1 MDDPWPVRKND
12 EGLALDWGNVGAAT
26 IAEWRE
32 VVVEQEDHGPHV
44 TCTHEWQFASEM
56 NQGVRYYTVGEP
68 NTMIPATR
76 EHDDYP
82 PLNRGIIKTSHKYL
96 RKNEKG
102 LWAPPETIDDDLAQ
116 SNIIQ
121 AVQSQYDPLA
131 GELFALGRARH
142 VKGINRYK
150 TCVAYGT
157 GPARCDLNLAALA
170 EVPHVFE
177 KEVEKSELSLLV
189 PTVANDTM
197 PVYRFMSPIRQIVF
211 AGDGVEYHE
220 APPYLA
226 VRCHATT
233 TIFRAVYNTAT
244 QDTKNPSFLNIVPLL
259 EITARD
265 TDGEQHAYACFN
277 PGYERQL
284 AIATTSGSWAVF
296 DIERN
301 WNKMTKTKVGRL
313 QQENERGIGWKKIVW
328 GSTLN
333 DIIVASPRS
342 CTLFSILPGTDT
354 LPKVVYEI
362 PTKDRKRKGE
372 KILDISSS
380 TLTTKKNHK
389 FILTSSCLIWIDVEK
404 EGPAMTLL
412 SWKHH
417 RDSDPSLTMAISYVD
432 EVYTIS
438 IYSKANPLVTNYLF
452 TETDDGRPRSL
463 DAPYELLKSSSPSSR
478 LFLQPIRAPIVSRE
492 QAETEMAD
500 ERRYLV
506 FFCTSAN
513 LAIHSQLVCTKP
525 DTIPPVRGQRQGLRL
540 KVAKSTRFVED
551 DSDDEGMDLADDED
565 SDVEG
570 DVLSDDG
577 LEYWTE
583 STRRYDFRNVYQKV
597 FKDTSGLEDTVRA
610 VGEVVDE
617 VRENAKKAVEGDY
630 ADAVIK
636 TLFELVNEKPGVLE
650 TETLSAQLET
660 MVHSLEE
667 SGSMDIRSLATRTY
681 GYPIPEESDEDD
693 EVDPWSAAAFHKG
706 MAEAWVRPLPISVT
720 DPRFRLR
727 REREARKIAGE
738 VALASIGVKPRNEDN
753 RYEESQSQWWRPL
766 QMLRQFT
773 NMRGNLELGEDALR
787 LARGWGKMPEL
798 ADSQKK
804 QGPVDITQE
813 DAPPPATQSQLPNF
827 NVISSQVVPS
837 SSQLAAGTSQ
847 QPARNKAVRK
857 LQASQGFMSPAAV
870 QSPARRFA
878 ASHSQGAF
886 VSPAVPLPARRFP
899 ATQSQ
904 GFASP
909 AVGRSMP
916 GFGSPAVGRNISF
929 AASSALSH
937 PPPAFASPA
946 IPRTQSQMESP
957 ALSQLAMTQVEP
969 GRHGGRETKK
979 RKGNKPRMEGF

>member
-1 MDDPWPVRKND
+1 MDDPWPVRKGD
-12 EGLALDWGNVGAAT
+12 EGLTLDWGNVGAAT

-32 VVVEQEDHGPHV
+32 EVVEQEDHGPQV
-44 TCTHEWQFASEM
+44 TWTHEWQFASER
-56 NQGVRYYTVGEP
+56 NQGVRYHTVGEP

-96 RKNEKG
+96 RKNQKG

-150 TCVAYGT
+150 TCVAYAT

-177 KEVEKSELSLLV
+177 KEVERSGLSLLM
-189 PTVANDTM
+189 PTVANDMM
-197 PVYRFMSPIRQIVF
+197 PVYRFTSPIRQIVF
-211 AGDGVEYHE
+211 AGDGVEYNE

-233 TIFRAVYNTAT
+233 TIFRAVYNPAT

-265 TDGEQHAYACFN
+265 TDGEQHANACFN

-284 AIATTSGSWAVF
+284 AIASTSGSWAVF

-301 WNKMTKTKVGRL
+301 WNKMTKTKVGRIQL
-313 QQENERGIGWKKIVW
+313 ENEQGTGWKKIVW

-333 DIIVASPRS
+333 DIIIASSRS
-342 CTLFSILPGTDT
+342 CTLFSIPPGNDT
-354 LPKVVYEI
+354 SPKVVYEI
-362 PTKDRKRKGE
+362 PTKDRKRKGQ

-380 TLTTKKNHK
+380 TLSTKKNHK
-389 FILTSSCLIWIDVEK
+389 FIVTTSSLIWIDIDK
-404 EGPAMTLL
+404 EGSAMTLL

-417 RDSDPSLTMAISYVD
+417 RDGDPSLSMAVSYLN
-432 EVYTIS
+432 EVYTIW

-452 TETDDGRPRSL
+452 TESEDGRPRSL
-463 DAPYELLKSSSPSSR
+463 DAPYELLKSSLSSPR

-492 QAETEMAD
+492 QVETEMPD
-500 ERRYLV
+500 ERQYLV
-506 FFCTSAN
+506 FFSISAN

-525 DTIPPVRGQRQGLRL
+525 DTVPPVRGQRQGLRL

-597 FKDTSGLEDTVRA
+597 FKDTSGPEDAVRA
-610 VGEVVDE
+610 VREVVDQA
-617 VRENAKKAVEGDY
+617 RENAKKATEGDD
-630 ADAVIK
+630 ADTGIK
-636 TLFELVNEKPGVLE
+636 TLFELVHETPGVLE

-660 MVHSLEE
+660 MVHILEE
-667 SGSMDIRSLATRTY
+667 SGSIDIRSLATRTY

-693 EVDPWSAAAFHKG
+693 ELDPWSAAALHKG
-706 MAEAWVRPLPISVT
+706 MTEAWVRPLPVSVT

-738 VALASIGVKPRNEDN
+738 VALASIGVKPRGEDY
-753 RYEESQSQWWRPL
+753 RYEKSQRQRWRPL
-766 QMLRQFT
+766 GALRQFT
-773 NMRGNLELGEDALR
+773 NMRGNVELGEDALR
-787 LARGWGKMPEL
+787 LARGWGKMSEHN
-798 ADSQKK
+798 DGEKK
-804 QGPVDITQE
+804 KDTVDLTTQE
-813 DAPPPATQSQLPNF
+813 EAPPPATQSQLPNF
-827 NVISSQVVPS
+827 NVVSSQVAPS
-837 SSQLAAGTSQ
+837 SSQLAPGASQ
-847 QPARNKAVRK
+847 QPAKNKAVRK
-857 LQASQGFMSPAAV
+857 LQASQGFR
-870 QSPARRFA
+870 SPARKFA
-878 ASHSQGAF
+878 
-886 VSPAVPLPARRFP
+886 

-904 GFASP
+904 AVGQSMPGFGSP

-916 GFGSPAVGRNISF
+916 GFGSPAAGRSMPGLG
-929 AASSALSH
+929 ASPALNRPA
-937 PPPAFASPA
+937 PPPGFASPV
-946 IPRTQSQMESP
+946 IPRTQSQMDSP
-957 ALSQLAMTQVEP
+957 ARSQLAMTQVEP